1 MTFLVG
7 LLIGVVVASLFFWL
21 WLLQTARGSL
31 RARFPDPR
39 GQVSGLER
47 QTIHHMLAAEM
58 AMQQQRSDPGDVIE
72 GTAREIVPRP

>member
-7 LLIGVVVASLFFWL
+7 LLVGVVIASLVIWL
-21 WLLQTARGSL
+21 WLLHQAQGSL

-47 QTIHHMLAAEM
+47 LTIHQMLAAEM
-58 AMQQQRSDPGDVIE
+58 AMQQQRPDPGDVIE